1 MAPLKLMKSLFEWVE
16 MILISVALALL
27 INLFVLQPIRVEGSS
42 MLPTLNDNDF
52 VIISRIGKTLGMSI
66 EYGDIVVVDKRTDRR
81 RTLLDDIREIS
92 ILNRFRNENLWIKRV
107 IGKPGDHIEIRSGQL
122 FRNDSI
128 VHEPYLKDERMYDP
142 DASFVV
148 PPEHVFVMG
157 DNRNNSM
164 DSRRVGFIPVDNIKG
179 RLAVDVSALLRKR

>member
-1 MAPLKLMKSLFEWVE
+1 

-81 RTLLDDIREIS
+81 RTILDDIREIS
-92 ILNRFRNENLWIKRV
+92 FLNRFRNDNLWIKRV
-107 IGKPGDHIEIRSGQL
+107 IGKPGDHIEIREGQL
-122 FRNDSI
+122 LRNGVPVS
-128 VHEPYLKDERMYDP
+128 EPYLKDELMHDP
-142 DASFVV
+142 DTSFIV
-148 PPEHVFVMG
+148 PLEHVFVMG

-164 DSRRVGFIPVDNIKG
+164 DSRRIGFIPADNIKG
-179 RLAVDVSALLRKR
+179 KMAVDVSALLRRK